1 MCECEVALHVA
12 NILPKTLATMVNIY
26 VSTPITMGQRK
37 PKKKKKNPRKRL
49 LHFPNPYRLIMQNE
63 NALLYLFKK

>member
-1 MCECEVALHVA
+1 MCECEAALHVA

-37 PKKKKKNPRKRL
+37 PKKKNPRKRL

>member
-1 MCECEVALHVA
+1 MCECEAALHVA
-12 NILPKTLATMVNIY
+12 NILPKTLATMVNFY

-37 PKKKKKNPRKRL
+37 PKKKKIPRKRL
-49 LHFPNPYRLIMQNE
+49 LHLPNPYRLIMQNE

>member
-1 MCECEVALHVA
+1 MWGGSVRSKYTTKNPCNHGQY
-12 NILPKTLATMVNIY
+12 Y
-26 VSTPITMGQRK
+26 VSTPLTMGQRK

-49 LHFPNPYRLIMQNE
+49 LHFPNPYRLNMQNE